1 MLLTHL
7 TIASHTCRHTPE
19 EIEVVKQISGAKY
32 SSQQM
37 CAEQEKWY
45 TKELKQNIVPLSLKY

>member
-19 EIEVVKQISGAKY
+19 EIEVVKQVSGAKY

-37 CAEQEKWY
+37 RAEQENG
-45 TKELKQNIVPLSLKY
+45 TLKN